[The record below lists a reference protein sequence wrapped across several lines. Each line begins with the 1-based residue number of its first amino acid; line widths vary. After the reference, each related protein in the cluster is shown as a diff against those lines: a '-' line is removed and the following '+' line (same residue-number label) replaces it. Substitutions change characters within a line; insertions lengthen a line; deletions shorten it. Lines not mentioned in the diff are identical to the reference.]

1 MTRWRAVAVGIAVA
15 VLTESVGYVLTGRL
29 SLFGGA
35 FGGLVAGWV
44 VASESD
50 GDGRSGARRGV
61 VVSRGIRVGL
71 AVGVVWGVVL
81 APVAVYLSLATGEVA
96 LSPYEH
102 VVRTVGL
109 GTLAALLALGLTV
122 PPLVSGVLG
131 ATFRTVYTATKTNRR
146 HG

>member
-1 MTRWRAVAVGIAVA
+1 MTRWRAVAVGVTVA

-44 VASESD
+44 MSSESD
-50 GDGRSGARRGV
+50 DDGRSGAGRAATVNRGA
-61 VVSRGIRVGL
+61 GVGL
-71 AVGVVWGVVL
+71 AVGVAWGVVL

-109 GTLAALLALGLTV
+109 GMLAALLAFGLTV